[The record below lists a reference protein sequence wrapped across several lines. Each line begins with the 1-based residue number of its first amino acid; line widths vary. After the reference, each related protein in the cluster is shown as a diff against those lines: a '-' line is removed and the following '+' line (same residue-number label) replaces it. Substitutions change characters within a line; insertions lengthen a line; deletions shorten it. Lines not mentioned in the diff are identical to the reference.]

1 MHVTKETATHDEKSD
16 EWVEVSEII
25 DIRDDSDKRKKMKVL
40 HVVMEMIAWKMMKRL
55 IIKRKT
61 KMQGNVHL
69 K

>member
-40 HVVMEMIAWKMMKRL
+40 HVVMEMIVWKMMKRL

-61 KMQGNVHL
+61 KM
-69 K
+69 